1 MVLLSVAKRQVLL
14 PVAQKQ
20 WKCLPGKLALRWHST
35 VKPRKLKLD
44 KLSRRSIHNTPS
56 VSHFSQLAEN
66 LSLNAK
72 WSCSFSASYALCE
85 PEADKA
91 DWRTKWYESLKIRR
105 FLHLVERLISTT
117 QGKRVCQRISPA
129 LKIDL
134 ASEWALIWSHLRSW
148 CTVLGPCGPTLVAFT
163 LAGTQHQMG
172 GL

>member
-1 MVLLSVAKRQVLL
+1 MPSWKARAALTFNSETEKIKTWQTQQAVHPQHTIRLSLFSTSRKSLIKCKMIMLIFCLLCIVWTRSR
-14 PVAQKQ
+14 
-20 WKCLPGKLALRWHST
+20 
-35 VKPRKLKLD
+35 
-44 KLSRRSIHNTPS
+44 LSR
-56 VSHFSQLAEN
+56 L
-66 LSLNAK
+66 K
-72 WSCSFSASYALCE
+72 
-85 PEADKA
+85 DKMV
-91 DWRTKWYESLKIRR
+91 WKLKIRR
-105 FLHLVERLISTT
+105 FLHLVECLISTT